1 MPQSDE
7 SSSADAP
14 SSPSRDSSLHR
25 MTDSVCSTK
34 PTDAATPLDDK
45 FAVLPANKPRDR
57 SSLPAELAGSAN
69 FGDFVHKHLGTR
81 ESVMAA
87 PYTSPSRQRTQ
98 YYDEQFHHKDNANG
112 SVRERVQRDS
122 PVIAELRTNVIVK
135 DEFTLVTDLSYHLAA
150 RYTRPDSSVMVKV
163 DHSACLALGGT
174 FEPCY
179 IIAITAVP
187 SQMGPTMNK
196 RNAALIQ
203 SFLADILSVSPER
216 GIIKFQPIPDE
227 NFAINGTT
235 ILGEIERQEKRHEGE
250 HAGSM
255 RRAMNSM
262 GRKSMPSF
270 KKSLPK
276 MDGEVKNVPEPT
288 PTPAETRPAPAR
300 ADSAVPSNASE
311 DKSDTTPTQMSANIT
326 SPGEVYELPAIEVD
340 KDRPVTAHER
350 KSSGGS
356 NGLRMNGVSQGAV
369 SSSRSST
376 PKNGKKAR
384 PRTFSGENFSARDQP
399 KSKSIGIGQ
408 ASPTAKMPATHQTK
422 NQKAHSFLKHDPTNT
437 SAKASL
443 TNTSRPTSPRQR
455 NWGAAPAPVIRTR
468 DSPDLANAGP
478 QAALKALSGT
488 WTNES
493 AQEKSRKKIEKLT
506 GEKPD
511 VDNKKD
517 TEANTAKRRS
527 TITATPKYPEPPPIP
542 VDKQDS
548 KSLNKVGKRKSFL
561 SAFRRHALPQA
572 AH

>member
-1 MPQSDE
+1 
-7 SSSADAP
+7 
-14 SSPSRDSSLHR
+14 
-25 MTDSVCSTK
+25 MTASVCSTT
-34 PTDAATPLDDK
+34 PADAAPPLHDK
-45 FAVLPANKPRDR
+45 RALLPPATKPRHR
-57 SSLPAELAGSAN
+57 SSLPAERAGSAN
-69 FGDFVHKHLGTR
+69 GGDVVQKHRGTR
-81 ESVMAA
+81 EAVMAA
-87 PYTSPSRQRTQ
+87 PDTSPSRQRTQ
-98 YYDEQFHHKDNANG
+98 SDDEQFHHQENPNG

-163 DHSACLALGGT
+163 DHSACLAWGAT
-174 FEPCY
+174 FDPCY
-179 IIAITAVP
+179 IITITAVP

-216 GIIKFQPIPDE
+216 GMIKFQPIPDE

-270 KKSLPK
+270 KKSLPRI
-276 MDGEVKNVPEPT
+276 DGEVKNVPEPT

-300 ADSAVPSNASE
+300 ADSAAPSNASE
-311 DKSDTTPTQMSANIT
+311 DKSDTTLTQMSADIT
-326 SPGEVYELPAIEVD
+326 SPGEVYELPAIEMD
-340 KDRPVTAHER
+340 KERPVTAHTR

-376 PKNGKKAR
+376 PKAGKKARR

-399 KSKSIGIGQ
+399 KSRSIGVGQ

-422 NQKAHSFLKHDPTNT
+422 NQKSHSFLKHDPTNT

-468 DSPDLANAGP
+468 ESPDPANAGP
-478 QAALKALSGT
+478 RAALKALSGT

-506 GEKPD
+506 GERPD
-511 VDNKKD
+511 GDNKKD

-527 TITATPKYPEPPPIP
+527 TITATPEYPEPPPIP

-561 SAFRRHALPQA
+561 SALRRHALPQA